1 MLHLYNILPPEID
14 NDGDQRP
21 PDEIVNIY
29 GEYLQLSMNIM
40 IASHTATQAERI
52 ISGSIILPP
61 HLILA
66 FYGYQYGNNKTHQK
80 YRNTN

>member
-1 MLHLYNILPPEID
+1 MRSCFHLYNILPPEID

-21 PDEIVNIY
+21 PDEIVNIH

-52 ISGSIILPP
+52 ISGSIIFHHSLKMFTPIP
-61 HLILA
+61 TMST
-66 FYGYQYGNNKTHQK
+66 NNQMK
-80 YRNTN
+80 